1 MSFFR
6 NNVRQQPLPASSFHY
21 SYRVEVPSAHRPARA
36 TLRSGIPRQSYPSFL
51 DALKRLAV
59 LGQFNLRERA
69 WGPRQFE
76 NPEDAKAIL
85 TFYARS
91 FRPPGKATHSTP
103 AYPISDP
110 TTGGATTKR
119 TARGR
124 IGIRPGRA
132 LLVNQHKQQPTKRK

>member
-6 NNVRQQPLPASSFHY
+6 NNIRQQHVSAPSFHY
-21 SYRVEVPSAHRPARA
+21 SYRIAGKSTHRPAGV
-36 TLRSGIPRQSYPSFL
+36 TFQTGLPRQSYLSFL

-59 LGQFNLRERA
+59 LGQFNLPERA
-69 WGPRQFE
+69 WGPRQFS
-76 NPEDAKAIL
+76 NPEDAKAII

-91 FRPPGKATHSTP
+91 FHQPGKAAHSTP
-103 AYPISDP
+103 GYPISDP

-124 IGIRPGRA
+124 IGIRPDRA